1 MSMSS
6 ASQLESSLISVAGS
20 DSTLASSSKFTTI
33 GVPIGKLVIGVGA
46 GGGGGGDYSRDG
58 YYSRKYGSLMTLQ

>member
-46 GGGGGGDYSRDG
+46 GGGGGWGLFEGR
-58 YYSRKYGSLMTLQ
+58 LLFEEIW